1 VQLAQ
6 AHKGRCLQGHLPC
19 DDLEHFI
26 HRHIKTEVASLPV
39 SAADVR
45 AGRAIAYPCH
55 RVGMVELAQAVSGG
69 PVIGPMRVA
78 VQHEELSDRYGVVEE
93 QVIESWKQEDRDA
106 RSFDRQEA
114 QRLAP
119 TGEVGRFVQFSTGK
133 SRRRPFDPI
142 ERENYLANR
151 PSYYLLG
158 YGVNGQLHPIAT
170 VRIPGT
176 TTLLKIDV
184 SESVQPLSQR
194 KSKWMRRQGINPRTA
209 ETLIQE
215 AVSVWWSVR

>member
-1 VQLAQ
+1 
-6 AHKGRCLQGHLPC
+6 
-19 DDLEHFI
+19 
-26 HRHIKTEVASLPV
+26 
-39 SAADVR
+39 
-45 AGRAIAYPCH
+45 
-55 RVGMVELAQAVSGG
+55 VGIVELAQAVSGG
-69 PVIGPMRVA
+69 PVVGPMRVV
-78 VQHEELSDRYGVVEE
+78 VQHEELSDRYGLVEE
-93 QVIESWKQEDRDA
+93 QVIESWKQQDREE
-106 RSFDRQEA
+106 RSADGRVWDPVQHKMS
-114 QRLAP
+114 QQLAP
-119 TGEVGRFVQFSTGK
+119 TGEVGQFCQFSTGK
-133 SRRRPFDPI
+133 SHRRPFDPI